1 MPVYEFYCS
10 ACNTLFNFFSARI
23 DTTARP
29 ACPRCGRAELDRRPA
44 RFATL
49 RHAGEDEPDPLD
61 ELDDDRM
68 AGAMEALADE
78 LAGAEDEEDPRQL
91 GRLMRRFGEVSGLAL
106 GPKMEEMIR
115 RLEAGEDADAV
126 EDEMGDEFGEEG
138 EGLDELFQ
146 LRKAITRRRR
156 RPRVDENLYFM

>member
-1 MPVYEFYCS
+1 
-10 ACNTLFNFFSARI
+10 
-23 DTTARP
+23 
-29 ACPRCGRAELDRRPA
+29 
-44 RFATL
+44 
-49 RHAGEDEPDPLD
+49 
-61 ELDDDRM
+61 
-68 AGAMEALADE
+68 
-78 LAGAEDEEDPRQL
+78 
-91 GRLMRRFGEVSGLAL
+91 
-106 GPKMEEMIR
+106 MEEMIR